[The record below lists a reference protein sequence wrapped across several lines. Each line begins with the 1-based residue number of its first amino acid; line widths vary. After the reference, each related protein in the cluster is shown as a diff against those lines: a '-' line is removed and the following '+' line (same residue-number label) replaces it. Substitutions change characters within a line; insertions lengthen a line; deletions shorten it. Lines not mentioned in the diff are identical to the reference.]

1 MEGSRRSAE
10 TGPAAPERFEAALL
24 DLDGVV
30 TDTARLHALCWK
42 SAFDELLERRAK
54 ARREP
59 FRPFDP
65 EADYLRY
72 VDGKPRR
79 DGVRDFLASRGIRL
93 PEGQPDPP
101 VEEDSVTGLAR
112 RKDDLFERRLR
123 EEGVDVY
130 PGSVR
135 WLRHLRSA
143 GLRTAVVSS
152 SHHCEEVLRAAGLET
167 LFDARVDGFVVERL
181 GLRGKPA
188 PDAFCEGARR
198 LKVAPAR
205 ALVVEDALAG
215 VAAGRAGG
223 FGLVIGVA
231 RHGNAAEL
239 AAAGADRVVGDLAEL
254 LP

>member
-1 MEGSRRSAE
+1 MGSSR
-10 TGPAAPERFEAALL
+10 GPAATDLAALESFDAALL

-42 SAFDELLERRAK
+42 SAFDELLERRS
-54 ARREP
+54 RTTGEP
-59 FRPFDP
+59 FRPFDL
-65 EADYLRY
+65 EADYLAY
-72 VDGKPRR
+72 VDGKPRW

-93 PEGQPDPP
+93 PEGAADAPA
-101 VEEDSVTGLAR
+101 EEDSVAGLAR
-112 RKDDLFERRLR
+112 RKDDAFERRLR

-135 WLRHLRSA
+135 WLHHLRSA

-152 SHHCEEVLRAAGLET
+152 SHHCEEVLRAAGLEA
-167 LFDARVDGFVVERL
+167 LFDARVDGFVADRL
-181 GLRGKPA
+181 GLPGKPA

-198 LKVAPAR
+198 LGVAPAR